1 MKSFTTLALLLS
13 LAAPVALAADDA
25 RPLQVVPKLDLQRYS
40 GTWHEI
46 ARLPMYFERRCVGDI
61 TATYVPLE
69 SGRVQV
75 RNACLRDD
83 GVRMQSVGMAR
94 RSGSEPAKLEV
105 RFAPAWL
112 SFLPMVWSDYWV
124 IALDED
130 YQWALVGEPG
140 REYLWF
146 LSREPAMDAET
157 FDALKAR
164 ARALGYSL
172 EELII
177 VVPPRED

>member
-1 MKSFTTLALLLS
+1 MKTLPALALLLA
-13 LAAPVALAADDA
+13 LAAPAAAKDPP
-25 RPLQVVPKLDLQRYS
+25 PLEAVPELDLQRYS

-83 GVRMQSVGMAR
+83 GVRMQSEGMAR
-94 RSGSEPAKLEV
+94 RAGDHPAKLQV

-112 SFLPMVWSDYWV
+112 SFLPMVWADYWV
-124 IALDED
+124 IALDPD
-130 YQWALVGEPG
+130 YRWALVGEPD

-146 LSREPAMDAET
+146 LSREPVMDAAT
-157 FDALKAR
+157 FDDLKAR
-164 ARALGYSL
+164 ARAMGYSL
-172 EELII
+172 EELIV
-177 VVPPRED
+177 VVPPRAD

>member
-1 MKSFTTLALLLS
+1 MKSFATPALLLA
-13 LAAPVALAADDA
+13 LAAPAAADDPA
-25 RPLQVVPKLDLQRYS
+25 PLQAVPELDLQRYS

-94 RSGSEPAKLEV
+94 RTGSEPAKLEV

-112 SFLPMVWSDYWV
+112 SFLPMVWADYWV

-130 YQWALVGEPG
+130 YQWALVGEPD

-146 LSREPAMDAET
+146 LSREPEVDTKT

-164 ARALGYSL
+164 ARELGYSL
-172 EELII
+172 EELIV
-177 VVPPRED
+177 VVPPRVD

>member
-1 MKSFTTLALLLS
+1 MKTLPALALLLA
-13 LAAPVALAADDA
+13 LAAPAAAEDPK
-25 RPLQVVPKLDLQRYS
+25 PLQAVPELDLQRYS

-75 RNACLRDD
+75 TNACLRDD

-94 RSGSEPAKLEV
+94 RAGDHPAKLEV

-112 SFLPMVWSDYWV
+112 SFLPMVWADYWV
-124 IALDED
+124 IALDAD

-140 REYLWF
+140 REYLWI
-146 LSREPAMDAET
+146 LSREPALDAET
-157 FDALKAR
+157 FDMLKAK
-164 ARALGYSL
+164 ARELGYSL
-172 EELII
+172 EELIV
-177 VVPPRED
+177 VVPPKAD

>member
-1 MKSFTTLALLLS
+1 MKSLTLLALLLALS
-13 LAAPVALAADDA
+13 APAAAEAPA
-25 RPLQVVPKLDLQRYS
+25 PLEAVPELDLQRYS

-83 GVRMQSVGMAR
+83 GVRMQSTGMAR
-94 RSGSEPAKLEV
+94 RSGTHPAKLEV

-112 SFLPMVWSDYWV
+112 SFLPMVWGDYWV
-124 IALDED
+124 IALDPD
-130 YQWALVGEPG
+130 YQWAMVGEPA
-140 REYLWF
+140 REYLWI
-146 LSREPAMDAET
+146 LSRAPAMDVAT
-157 FDALKAR
+157 FERLKAR
-164 ARALGYSL
+164 ARELGYSL
-172 EELII
+172 DELIV
-177 VVPPRED
+177 VVPPTRD

>member
-1 MKSFTTLALLLS
+1 MKTLPALALLLA
-13 LAAPVALAADDA
+13 LAAPAAADEPA
-25 RPLQVVPKLDLQRYS
+25 PLQAVPELDLQRYS

-61 TATYVPLE
+61 TATYIPLE

-94 RSGSEPAKLEV
+94 RTGSEPAKLEV

-112 SFLPMVWSDYWV
+112 SFLPMVWADYWV

-130 YQWALVGEPG
+130 YRWALVGEPE

-146 LSREPAMDAET
+146 LSREPSMDAET
-157 FDALKAR
+157 FERLKAR
-164 ARALGYSL
+164 ARELGYSL
-172 EELII
+172 DGLIV
-177 VVPPRED
+177 VVPPRAD

>member
-1 MKSFTTLALLLS
+1 MNAFPALALMLA
-13 LAAPVALAADDA
+13 LAAPAAADEPA
-25 RPLQVVPKLDLQRYS
+25 PLQAVPELDLQRYS

-83 GVRMQSVGMAR
+83 GVRMQSNGMAR
-94 RSGSEPAKLEV
+94 RAGTDPAKLEV
-105 RFAPAWL
+105 RFAPSWL

-124 IALDED
+124 IALDPD
-130 YQWALVGEPG
+130 YRWALVGEPD
-140 REYLWF
+140 REYLWI
-146 LSREPAMDAET
+146 LSREPALAAGT
-157 FDALKAR
+157 FNMIKAR
-164 ARALGYSL
+164 AVELGYTL
-172 EELII
+172 DELIV
-177 VVPPRED
+177 VVPPVAD

>member
-1 MKSFTTLALLLS
+1 MKTFPALALLLA
-13 LAAPVALAADDA
+13 LAAPAAADEPA
-25 RPLQVVPKLDLQRYS
+25 PLPVVPELDLQRYS

-83 GVRMQSVGMAR
+83 GVRLQSVGMAR
-94 RSGSEPAKLEV
+94 RAGSEPAKLEV

-112 SFLPMVWSDYWV
+112 SFLPFVWADYWV

-130 YQWALVGEPG
+130 YRWALVGEPE

-146 LSREPAMDAET
+146 LSREPSMDAAT
-157 FDALKAR
+157 FEALKAR
-164 ARALGYSL
+164 ARELGYSL
-172 EELII
+172 DELIV
-177 VVPPRED
+177 VVPPKAD

>member
-1 MKSFTTLALLLS
+1 MKTFPALVLLLALV
-13 LAAPVALAADDA
+13 APAAADEPA
-25 RPLQVVPKLDLQRYS
+25 PLQAVPELDLQRYS

-75 RNACLRDD
+75 TNACLRDD
-83 GVRMQSVGMAR
+83 GVRMKSVGMAR
-94 RSGSEPAKLEV
+94 RPGDAPAKLEV
-105 RFAPAWL
+105 RFAPGWL
-112 SFLPMVWSDYWV
+112 SFLPMVWADYWV

-130 YQWALVGEPG
+130 YRWALVGEPD

-146 LSREPAMDAET
+146 LSREPSMDADT
-157 FDALKAR
+157 FERLKAR
-164 ARALGYSL
+164 ARELGYSL
-172 EELII
+172 DELIV
-177 VVPPRED
+177 VVPPRAD